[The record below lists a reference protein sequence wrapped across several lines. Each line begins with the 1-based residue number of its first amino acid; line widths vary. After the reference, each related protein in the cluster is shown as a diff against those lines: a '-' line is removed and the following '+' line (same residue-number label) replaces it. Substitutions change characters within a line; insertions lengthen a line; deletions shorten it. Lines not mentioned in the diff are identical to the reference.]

1 MPPGFSGYDDFGGFS
16 GMHTGGIG
24 GFNQGF
30 GTQGFGT
37 QGFGTQGFGT
47 QGFGT
52 QGFGTQAFGVG
63 NGWSMVPSSKSQPQK
78 NSGGG
83 RYVVSSNSST
93 QTRTVNGV
101 RTTKTVITKIYNDG
115 SKEVEENEE
124 TSS

>member
-24 GFNQGF
+24 GFN
-30 GTQGFGT
+30 QGFGT

-93 QTRTVNGV
+93 QTITVNGV